1 MNQSIFKIA
10 ISAAHGGS
18 NSNLI
23 PLGGGA
29 AVCERLLQ
37 AWSDLPNLEIDL
49 IAPGK
54 ASPIQNGGLEHRE
67 KDAPGYESEIISCS
81 SPGHSRA
88 TVRIIRVPVLKE
100 GENPSSLSTL
110 RYAKFCRQFEKA
122 STSVILELKPDIVLT
137 HDISEGPDFRAL
149 QAARIPCVPIFHV
162 DVNDFFCRMYL
173 KNYLTAK
180 QGEHWFAKV
189 RHLPIVP
196 DLLRLVFDKQFYA
209 VKTCPKLIVPSAGMK
224 TILTETYPK
233 FKSLSSRLEV
243 IPWGS
248 PEPDF
253 SEEEIS
259 DAKRQI
265 NEEFNLSADTPVI
278 VMLSRISPEKAQNKM
293 IDALLWGEQFGEI
306 PHNLTL
312 MICGDA
318 SFMQGKKFYK
328 KLKAKAA
335 KLHSARVIF
344 PGHVG
349 GLKKAAILSRAD
361 IFVSTS
367 YHESYGLTTMEA
379 MLEGTPA
386 IALDTPGAR
395 QTIKPNTG
403 LIIDSAEPNVPQL
416 WKAVYSVLK
425 NPEYKERMSLAASEY
440 AREETFAKAA
450 EHILNL
456 LYTCRAEY
464 KA

>member
-37 AWSDLPNLEIDL
+37 AWSDLPDLEINL
-49 IAPGK
+49 IAPGQAGK
-54 ASPIQNGGLEHRE
+54 GSGASDNGET
-67 KDAPGYESEIISCS
+67 KTACASEIISCS

-88 TVRIIRVPVLKE
+88 TVRLVRVPVLKE
-100 GENPSSLSTL
+100 GETPCSLSTL
-110 RYAKFCRQFEKA
+110 RYAEFCRQFEKQA
-122 STSVILELKPDIVLT
+122 TKTILELKPDAVLT

-149 QAARIPCVPIFHV
+149 RARGIPCVPIFHV

-173 KNYLTAK
+173 KNYITAK
-180 QGEHWFAKV
+180 QGELWFSKI
-189 RHLPIVP
+189 RRLPIVP
-196 DLLRLVFDKQFYA
+196 DLLRLVFDKQYYA
-209 VKTCPKLIVPSAGMK
+209 VKTCPKLIVPSEGMK
-224 TILTETYPK
+224 EILTETYSD
-233 FKSLSSRLEV
+233 FQDLESRLEV

-248 PEPDF
+248 PAPDF
-253 SEEEIS
+253 TEEEIAE
-259 DAKRQI
+259 AKLQI
-265 NEEFNLSADTPVI
+265 NEEFNLREDTPVI

-293 IDALLWGEQFGEI
+293 LDALLWGEQFGEI
-306 PHNLTL
+306 PQNLTL

-318 SFMQGKKFYK
+318 SFMQGKKYSK
-328 KLKAKAA
+328 QLKAKAS
-335 KLHSARVIF
+335 KLRSARVIF

-361 IFVSTS
+361 LFVSTS

-403 LIIDSAEPNVPQL
+403 IIIDSAEPNVPQL

-425 NPEYKERMSLAASEY
+425 NPEYKELMSRSAAEY
-440 AREETFAKAA
+440 AREETFSKAA
-450 EHILNL
+450 ERILEL
-456 LYTCRAEY
+456 LYAC